1 MNNHNIKI
9 KNNRG
14 FTLIE
19 ALIGFFIL
27 SIGMLGIASLQT
39 LSLKAGKTSVYG
51 SVAMIKVDGL
61 IESMRANPS
70 VLAIYAGAGAY
81 EGCWDTTVCDETQL
95 ANEDVFWWKKSLTAG
110 LPSNV
115 TTTVKITAP
124 VFAASKMSTVAVTVS
139 WKERGKSSNTSVT
152 KSYATAAT
160 ICTANP
166 C

>member
-39 LSLKAGKTSVYG
+39 LSLKAGKTSVYA

-61 IESMRANPS
+61 IESMRANPTA
-70 VLAIYAGAGAY
+70 LATYAGAGAFQ
-81 EGCWDTTVCDETQL
+81 GCWDTAVCDETQL
-95 ANEDVFWWKKSLTAG
+95 ANDDVYLWKKNLTAG

-115 TTTVKITAP
+115 STTVIITAP
-124 VFAASKMSTVAVTVS
+124 VFASSKMSTVAVTVS